1 MATYIDTY
9 NSEVNSF
16 ISSDKSKKFDEF
28 CIKDS
33 KRIKW
38 HSSLYAKATRGEL
51 GKFDTQKIIH
61 SSYRPFNRINC
72 YYDAMFLHRVSSF
85 PLIFPK
91 QSLRNLVICVSGL
104 GGSKQ
109 NTALITDTLTDL
121 NYLDAGTQ
129 CFPLYYYEKKA
140 ISQPTLFDS
149 AASGEYTR
157 KDAITDFIFEKAKS
171 IYGPKVTKEDIFY
184 YVYGLLH
191 SEDYRKTFSADLK
204 KMLPRLPLLD
214 EPKLFWSF
222 SKAGRAL
229 AELHLNYEKQPFC
242 KEIVIE
248 GEESQKWRVEKM
260 RFPNKEDKSTIQYNS
275 WITLK
280 NIPQEAYDYVV
291 NGRSAIEW
299 IMERYQITTHKES
312 GITNDPNDWATEHN
326 QPRYILDLLLSV
338 VTVSLETM
346 KIVKGLPK
354 LDFSQGST
362 D

>member
-1 MATYIDTY
+1 
-9 NSEVNSF
+9 
-16 ISSDKSKKFDEF
+16 
-28 CIKDS
+28 
-33 KRIKW
+33 
-38 HSSLYAKATRGEL
+38 
-51 GKFDTQKIIH
+51 
-61 SSYRPFNRINC
+61 
-72 YYDAMFLHRVSSF
+72 MFLHRVSSF